1 MVAGDE
7 EFLRDLYN
15 LLRLFSDKWVA
26 LILVTLAGG
35 PMRRVEIL
43 CTIRS
48 YSVGLVVIGEAG
60 YPAR

>member
-26 LILVTLAGG
+26 LILVTLAAG

-48 YSVGLVVIGEAG
+48 YSVGQE
-60 YPAR
+60 